1 MSSTE
6 TGYSQAFINHLREA
20 FERDSAARA
29 TLRRSLAFEPGCW
42 PPAYPWVER
51 FVPADCSASS
61 SQRRALYAVAA
72 LYARHPK
79 QGSTTLATALGQL
92 MRERGSASIEKR
104 FVALLA
110 ADAENLMDYLRQI
123 ISLLAADEKTIDY
136 AALLDDLRV
145 LLNPYADPDWRDRI
159 RQQWARAFYLAL
171 NPLAQNP
178 SPAA

>member
-1 MSSTE
+1 MSSPDNE
-6 TGYSQAFINHLREA
+6 TSARFIQYLKES
-20 FERDSAARA
+20 FERNTAARA

-51 FVPADCSASS
+51 FAGESS
-61 SQRRALYAVAA
+61 DAQRRALYAVAA
-72 LYARHPK
+72 LYARHPQ
-79 QGSTTLATALGQL
+79 QGSATLASALGQL
-92 MRERGSASIEKR
+92 MADRKSDSIEKR

-123 ISLLAADEKTIDY
+123 ISLLAADEKAIDY

-159 RQQWARAFYLAL
+159 RQQWARAFYRAL